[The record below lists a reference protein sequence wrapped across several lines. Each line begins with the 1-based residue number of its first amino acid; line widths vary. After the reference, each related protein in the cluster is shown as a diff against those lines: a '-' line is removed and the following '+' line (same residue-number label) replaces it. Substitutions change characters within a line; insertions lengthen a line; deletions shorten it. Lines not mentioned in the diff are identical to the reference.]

1 MRSPEPI
8 CDSLDIYAMLC
19 LSQISKHGALSFF
32 FNFFMKSCSH
42 AHDWPTKRQFYQNY
56 TLLWAKKVNRMP
68 FFSDFSRKKITAL
81 MPIFCK
87 NVHSLK
93 THSSH
98 YVHSLKNT
106 VLSRHF
112 FQKFS

>member
-1 MRSPEPI
+1 MRSAEPN
-8 CDSLDIYAMLC
+8 CDSLDVYAMLFQP
-19 LSQISKHGALSFF
+19 QISKRGALSFF
-32 FNFFMKSCSH
+32 FKFFKKSCCH
-42 AHDWPTKRQFYQNY
+42 AHDWPTKRQFCQNY

-68 FFSDFSRKKITAL
+68 FFPISHEKITAL

-93 THSSH
+93 TNSSH

-106 VLSRHF
+106 VLS
-112 FQKFS
+112 